1 MFATET
7 CNEFKPTQQ
16 VAPSYTGSGNRC
28 GHDPQNPAWHKFK
41 QPAKKNKLPIVV
53 LKLIE
58 GIRSYYYTPHDVMP
72 TLAALSGSV
81 NQDGSL
87 RKPRTDGCEP
97 SVLIMQAIFQFTEF
111 ASLRVGTPLPN
122 GDFINRYCDEIAV
135 VSGLVTDASTS
146 DNIIPSQR
154 FWRGWEKLKK
164 SGAFTVHKIYRVI
177 EGEFETKADGSKA
190 PKMRA
195 STAIKTLNPD
205 FLVATK
211 LITYAQL
218 QSLRDFC
225 SDKLTKLKQ
234 RFARKNPEEVDA
246 RQALNRLKMR
256 QVLGGSAKS
265 AVNKINKTAPKSYFP
280 PAHSAELKRQYGQ
293 ELAAYAKQ
301 LSVDNPDKKPSWIR
315 EQARSKYNSFEVWVK
330 SKVQR

>member
-1 MFATET
+1 MSASESRT
-7 CNEFKPTQQ
+7 TQQ
-16 VAPSYTGSGNRC
+16 VKQSHAGSGNRC
-28 GHDPQNPAWHKFK
+28 GHDPKNPAWHKFK

-53 LKLIE
+53 QKLID
-58 GIRSYYYTPHDVMP
+58 GAPSYYYAPHEVMP
-72 TLAALSGSV
+72 TLAGLSGSV
-81 NQDGSL
+81 NQDGTL
-87 RKPRTDGCEP
+87 RKPRSEGCEV
-97 SVLIMQAIFQFTEF
+97 SVLIMQAIFQFAEY
-111 ASLRVGTPLPN
+111 ASLRVGTPLAN
-122 GDFINRYCDEIAV
+122 GDFIHRDCDEIADV
-135 VSGLVTDASTS
+135 INLV
-146 DNIIPSQR
+146 DNDGNADQR
-154 FWRGWEKLKK
+154 FWRGWKKLKE

-195 STAIKTLNPD
+195 SCAIKTLNPD

-225 SDKLTKLKQ
+225 SEKLTKLKQ
-234 RFARKNPEEVDA
+234 KFARKNPEEADA
-246 RQALNRLKMR
+246 KQALNKLKMR

-265 AVNKINKTAPKSYFP
+265 AVNKINKTAPKNTVP

-301 LSVDNPDKKPSWIR
+301 LSAEHPDKLPSWIR
-315 EQARSKYNSFEVWVK
+315 EQARIKYSSFEVWVK
-330 SKVQR
+330 GKV

>member
-1 MFATET
+1 MFASEY
-7 CNEFKPTQQ
+7 CNEPTQQ
-16 VAPSYTGSGNRC
+16 LEQSYIGSGNRC
-28 GHDPQNPAWHKFK
+28 GHDPKNPAWHKFK
-41 QPAKKNKLPIVV
+41 QPAKKNKLPIIVQ
-53 LKLIE
+53 KLID
-58 GIRSYYYTPHDVMP
+58 GIRSYYYAPYEVMP
-72 TLAALSGSV
+72 TLAGLSGSV
-81 NQDGSL
+81 NKDGKL

-97 SVLIMQAIFQFTEF
+97 TVLIMQAIFQFTEF

-122 GDFINRYCDEIAV
+122 GDFINRYCDEIAA

-154 FWRGWEKLKK
+154 FWRGWEKLKE
-164 SGAFTVHKIYRVI
+164 SGAFTVHKIYRTI
-177 EGEFETKADGSKA
+177 EGEFETRADGSKA

-195 STAIKTLNPD
+195 SCAIKTLNPD

-218 QSLRDFC
+218 NALRDFC
-225 SDKLTKLKQ
+225 SEKLTKLKQ
-234 RFARKNPEEVDA
+234 AFARKNPEEVDA
-246 RQALNRLKMR
+246 KQALNRLKMR

-265 AVNKINKTAPKSYFP
+265 AVNKINKTAPKHFAP

-301 LSVDNPDKKPSWIR
+301 LSVEHPDKKPSWIR

-330 SKVQR
+330 GKV